1 MAGGIIKD
9 GTGSGCTAKVDTTNR
24 LRTRAV
30 VSCTIHEAAEAGC
43 AQFISSGAVTLT
55 TSCQSAILWYQ
66 NDECRDLLIT
76 EVFFSVGSS
85 TGGTGSVLFAFRKN
99 ATGLSSCVGDALF
112 TNPNFGSSAVFCS
125 ISEQGEEGATVTGGC
140 ATAAFFI
147 ALDGT
152 TELAATLV
160 IPKGKSISVQV
171 TPPVGNTS
179 VVVAVALR
187 SHFIITNGS

>member
-9 GTGSGCTAKVDTTNR
+9 GTGSGDTAKVDTTNR
-24 LRTRAV
+24 LNTRTV
-30 VSCTIHEAAEAGC
+30 VSCTIHEAAEAGD
-43 AQFISSGAVTLT
+43 AVFVSSGAITLT
-55 TSCQSAILWYQ
+55 SANQSAILWYQ
-66 NDECRDLLIT
+66 NDECRDVLVT

-85 TGGTGSVLFAFRKN
+85 TGGTGSVSFAFRKN

-112 TNPNFGSSAVFCS
+112 TNPNFGSSTEVAAT
-125 ISEQGEEGATVTGGC
+125 SERGAEAATVTGGC

-152 TELAATLV
+152 TTLPATLV

-171 TPPVGNTS
+171 TPPAGNSS

-187 SHFIITNGS
+187 SHLIKTL